1 MRLKICGIRTQKDL
15 QLCLEADV
23 DAVGFVVE
31 YPTPV
36 PWNIGVSQ
44 AQDLIASV
52 PPYTSS
58 VLVTTG
64 SPDTVLSMVDQIR
77 PSVLQLHGD
86 ETEEEIR
93 TIVEKSRHVRVV
105 KALRVSVSESTDV
118 DWIVNQAYTY
128 VKCGI
133 SALLLDSK
141 TDTMPAGTGVPLN
154 WNTARQ
160 VVEAIE
166 IPVILAGGITR
177 ENVHQA
183 LQIVNPYGIDL
194 ISAVETTP
202 GVKDPKKLMA
212 FVEHFR
218 KLQ

>member
-1 MRLKICGIRTQKDL
+1 MRLKICGIRTHIDL
-15 QLCLEADV
+15 QLCLEAGV

-36 PWNIGVSQ
+36 PWNISVSQ
-44 AQDLIASV
+44 AKELIAAV
-52 PPYTSS
+52 PPYTAS

-64 SPDTVLSMVDQIR
+64 SPDTVLSMVEQTR

-86 ETEEEIR
+86 ETEDEIR
-93 TIVEKSRHVRVV
+93 IIVEKSRHIQVV
-105 KALRVSVSESTDV
+105 KALRVSVSESADV
-118 DWIVNQAYTY
+118 GRIVKQASIY

-160 VVEAIE
+160 VVEE
-166 IPVILAGGITR
+166 IDKPVILAGGISR

-183 LQIVNPYGIDL
+183 IQIVKPYGIDL

-202 GVKDPKKLMA
+202 GIKDPEKLMT
-212 FVEHFR
+212 FVDHFR
-218 KLQ
+218 RPQ